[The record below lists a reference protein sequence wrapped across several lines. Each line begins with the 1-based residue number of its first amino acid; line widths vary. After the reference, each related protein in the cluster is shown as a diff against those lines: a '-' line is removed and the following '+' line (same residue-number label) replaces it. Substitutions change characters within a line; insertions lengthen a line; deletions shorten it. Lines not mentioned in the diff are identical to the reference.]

1 MFDVWK
7 WEWKRWSTIG
17 VVFRMEWNI
26 QGQLRYNVPYGVE
39 HTGTVAI
46 QCSVWSGTYRDSC
59 DTMFRMEWNIQG
71 QLRYNVL
78 LYFLCIF
85 SPLYSNA

>member
-1 MFDVWK
+1 MEV
-7 WEWKRWSTIG
+7 G
-17 VVFRMEWNI
+17 VEEMEYYRSCI
-26 QGQLRYNVPYGVE
+26 PYGVE

-71 QLRYNVL
+71 QLRYNVPYGVEHTGTVAIQCFAL
-78 LYFLCIF
+78 LSVHIF
-85 SPLYSNA
+85 APLF